1 VLNRWFLIVAILG
14 ACMPR
19 TPPHATAADA
29 QRANVA
35 LAELEEGRKLL
46 VGRCAGCHKA
56 PLPEEHP
63 VSQWPTIVAE
73 MAERSKI
80 DARQQ
85 ALIAQYLVTMAP
97 R

>member
-1 VLNRWFLIVAILG
+1 MKYLVFLVGLVAC
-14 ACMPR
+14 APR

-35 LAELEEGRKLL
+35 LADLQEGRKLL
-46 VGRCAGCHKA
+46 VSKCGGCHKA
-56 PLPEEHP
+56 PFPEEHP
-63 VSQWPTIVAE
+63 AAAWPGIVTD

-80 DARQQ
+80 DARQV
-85 ALIAQYLVTMAP
+85 ALITQYVVAMAP